1 MQQLQAKEKQKTK
14 NCDSLLI
21 QIPGKCNMLFIYKL
35 IMEITSSSITKDII
49 YHFSKKIR
57 FKNPKTNKEKS
68 KNIVLSNYSKINAL
82 KYYKCFFLKGN

>member
-1 MQQLQAKEKQKTK
+1 
-14 NCDSLLI
+14 
-21 QIPGKCNMLFIYKL
+21 
-35 IMEITSSSITKDII
+35 MEITSSSITKDII

-68 KNIVLSNYSKINAL
+68 KNMVLSNYSKINAL

>member
-1 MQQLQAKEKQKTK
+1 MQQLQVKEKQKTK

-49 YHFSKKIR
+49 YHFSKKYI
-57 FKNPKTNKEKS
+57 
-68 KNIVLSNYSKINAL
+68 LKIQ
-82 KYYKCFFLKGN
+82 KQTKKRVRIWF